1 VGPTAPPAAVA
12 SRVVRMQVDG
22 ASRGNPGP
30 AGAGVVFLDGEGR
43 VVGRAG
49 EYLGEVTN
57 NVAEYRALL
66 LGLAIADRFGLRPA
80 EIRADS
86 ELLVK
91 QLSGAYKVTK
101 PHLRKLHEEARA
113 LLARLG
119 NPPVRHTLRAGNADA
134 DLMANRAIDERLA
147 GLADLEWPG

>member
-1 VGPTAPPAAVA
+1 VRTSAPPADLAA
-12 SRVVRMQVDG
+12 RAVRMHVDG

-30 AGAGVVFLDGEGR
+30 AGAGVVFLDREGN

-49 EYLGEVTN
+49 EYLGEATN

-66 LGLAIADRFGLRPA
+66 LGLSIAERYGLRPA

-86 ELLVK
+86 ELLVR
-91 QLSGAYKVTK
+91 QLNGLYKVTK
-101 PHLRKLHEEARA
+101 PHLRKLHADAKA

-119 NPPVRHTLRAGNADA
+119 DPPVRHTLRAGNAEADA
-134 DLMANRAIDERLA
+134 MANRAIDERLA
-147 GLADLEWPG
+147 GLVDLEWKG